1 MDKSGSSKQ
10 SSEIGRTAG
19 RQLGR
24 AYTHVERLAGP
35 NQELCGI
42 IDRTSTF
49 RPGIIPCTINP
60 GEETK
65 MRTILVAAALAAL
78 TVGASAQDKR
88 PDYGTAVNAA
98 GAKKIAAG
106 VVAECQKNGWNVAV
120 AVVDNH
126 GFLVY
131 FERMDNTQTASMDIA
146 VGKAKAAATYRR
158 PTRVFMETINKGG
171 PATATLPGIFASPG
185 GLPIMVDGKVTGGV
199 GVSGVTGDQDEQC
212 AKAGLG
218 TT

>member
-1 MDKSGSSKQ
+1 
-10 SSEIGRTAG
+10 
-19 RQLGR
+19 
-24 AYTHVERLAGP
+24 
-35 NQELCGI
+35 
-42 IDRTSTF
+42 
-49 RPGIIPCTINP
+49 
-60 GEETK
+60 

-146 VGKAKAAATYRR
+146 IGKARAAATYRR
-158 PTRVFMETINKGG
+158 PTRVFMEAINKGS
-171 PATATLPGIFASPG
+171 PATATLPGVFASPG
-185 GLPIMVDGKVTGGV
+185 GVPIMVDGKVVGAV

-212 AKAGLG
+212 AKAGVL
-218 TT
+218 

>member
-1 MDKSGSSKQ
+1 MK
-10 SSEIGRTAG
+10 IA
-19 RQLGR
+19 
-24 AYTHVERLAGP
+24 
-35 NQELCGI
+35 
-42 IDRTSTF
+42 
-49 RPGIIPCTINP
+49 
-60 GEETK
+60 
-65 MRTILVAAALAAL
+65 LVGAALVAL

-88 PDYGTAVNAA
+88 PEYGTAVNVA
-98 GAKKIAAG
+98 GAKKIAVG

-146 VGKAKAAATYRR
+146 VGKARAAATYRR
-158 PTRVFMETINKGG
+158 PTRVFTDVINKGG
-171 PATATLPGIFASPG
+171 VATATLPGVFASPG
-185 GLPIMVDGKVTGGV
+185 GLPIMVDGKVTGAV

-218 TT
+218 T

>member
-1 MDKSGSSKQ
+1 
-10 SSEIGRTAG
+10 
-19 RQLGR
+19 
-24 AYTHVERLAGP
+24 
-35 NQELCGI
+35 
-42 IDRTSTF
+42 
-49 RPGIIPCTINP
+49 
-60 GEETK
+60 

-78 TVGASAQDKR
+78 ATGASAQDKR

-131 FERMDNTQTASMDIA
+131 FERMDNTQTGSMDIA
-146 VGKAKAAATYRR
+146 VGKARSAATYRR
-158 PTRVFMETINKGG
+158 PTRVFMEAINKGA
-171 PATATLPGIFASPG
+171 PATATLPGVFASPG

-218 TT
+218 TP